1 MFSLPKQFLR
11 SILIGFACLVA
22 HSPSFAHQ
30 SSASYLSLEVTNL
43 LVNGRIDVALKD
55 LEPALHLDT
64 DQDGQITWEELQAA
78 ETRIHTYL
86 EPKLS
91 ISLDGDKRP
100 MVWSEMLVDH
110 HQDGTY
116 AVLLFEVTAAARP
129 QKLAVD
135 YQVLFELDPT
145 HRGLFQLLVGTNTI
159 TSVFNPQSHL
169 LEFELEKPNS
179 PRDVFLRFGREG
191 IHHIWTGYDHLLFLL
206 MLLLPSVLIRDGKGW
221 QPVDR
226 LKPALIETT
235 KIVTAFTV
243 AHSITLT
250 LAALGKVNIS
260 SRIIE
265 PAIAASIILTALNN
279 IRPMLDRREWMVA
292 FGFGLIH
299 GFGFAGALAEMELPT
314 NALAV
319 SLFSFNAGVEVG
331 QMAVVALVVPGI
343 YMARTRPWY
352 LRYILRGGSLAGIYL
367 AAIWFAER
375 VGNFK
380 VLPF

>member
-1 MFSLPKQFLR
+1 MWR
-11 SILIGFACLVA
+11 GRAIVGFA
-22 HSPSFAHQ
+22 
-30 SSASYLSLEVTNL
+30 
-43 LVNGRIDVALKD
+43 R
-55 LEPALHLDT
+55 
-64 DQDGQITWEELQAA
+64 
-78 ETRIHTYL
+78 
-86 EPKLS
+86 
-91 ISLDGDKRP
+91 
-100 MVWSEMLVDH
+100 
-110 HQDGTY
+110 
-116 AVLLFEVTAAARP
+116 
-129 QKLAVD
+129 
-135 YQVLFELDPT
+135 
-145 HRGLFQLLVGTNTI
+145 RG
-159 TSVFNPQSHL
+159 
-169 LEFELEKPNS
+169 
-179 PRDVFLRFGREG
+179 EG

-206 MLLLPSVLIRDGKGW
+206 MLLLPSVLIREGKGW
-221 QPVDR
+221 RPVDR
-226 LKPALIETT
+226 LRPALIETT

-279 IRPMLDRREWMVA
+279 IRPMLGRREWMVA

-343 YMARTRPWY
+343 YLARTRPWY
-352 LRYILRGGSLAGIYL
+352 FRYILRGGSLAGIYL